1 MEREAMEV
9 DVVIVGGGPSGLSAA
24 IRLQQLAQEKGEELA
39 IVVLEKGSEVGAHIL
54 SGAVMEPRAMEE
66 LFPDWKERGA
76 PLNVPVTDEKFMVL
90 TEVNG
95 ISMPIWA
102 MPEQVHNDGN
112 YIVSL
117 GNVCRWLAEQAEGMG
132 IEIFPGFPA
141 SEVLHNDDGSVK
153 GVATGVM
160 GVGRDGEQ
168 KSGFEPG
175 MELHAKYTMF
185 AEGVRGSLSKQ
196 LIEHFGLAEES
207 SPQKYG
213 IGFKELWELDPE
225 KHKEGSILHSAGWP
239 MDWNTW
245 GGSFIYHLDNNQA
258 YVGYVVALD
267 YKNPHL
273 SPFDEFQRFKQHPKI
288 RPMLEGG
295 KRVSYGARAIN
306 EGGFQSIPKLTFPGG
321 MLLGCSAGFLNV
333 PKIKGS
339 HTAMKSGMVAAEAV
353 FEALQ
358 QGEAAPAEVTDYQSN
373 MERSWVFKEL
383 FKARNFGPWFHKL
396 GLAGFGVGALELHLA
411 NLGISMPWTFKHKH
425 KDHETLKPADK
436 CKKIDYPKPDG
447 VISFDKTS
455 SVYVANVNHEE
466 DQPIHLTLKDSSTP
480 IAINLAQYDA
490 PEQRYCPAGVY
501 EIVREDDGTNPQLQ
515 INAQNCVHCKTCD
528 IKDPTQNINWSHQK
542 AVAGQTT
549 ATCKPP
555 FSIKKGLLR
564 EAFFCG
570 PIRGSV
576 LALVGDEKAHN
587 PSF

>member
-54 SGAVMEPRAMEE
+54 SGAVMEPRAMDE

-76 PLNVPVTDEKFMVL
+76 PLDVPVEDEKFMLL

-95 ISMPIWA
+95 LSLPVWA
-102 MPEQVHNDGN
+102 MPNQVHNHGN

-141 SEVLHNDDGSVK
+141 SEVLYHEDGSVK

-160 GVGRDGEQ
+160 GIGRDGEQ
-168 KSGFEPG
+168 KPGFEPG
-175 MELHAKYTMF
+175 MELHAKYTIF

-196 LIEHFGLAEES
+196 LIEQFGLAEKS

-225 KHKEGSILHSAGWP
+225 QHKQGTVIHTAGWP

-273 SPFDEFQRFKQHPKI
+273 SPFDEFQRFKQHPKV

-295 KRVSYGARAIN
+295 KRLSYGARAIN
-306 EGGFQSIPKLTFPGG
+306 EGGFQSIPELTFPGG
-321 MLLGCSAGFLNV
+321 MLVGCSAGFLNV

-358 QGEAAPAEVTDYQSN
+358 QGVDAPKQLTGYQSN
-373 MERSWVFKEL
+373 MEKSWVFKEL
-383 FKARNFGPWFHKL
+383 FRARNFGPWFHKL
-396 GLAGFGVGALELHLA
+396 GLAGFGVGALELHLT
-411 NLGISMPWTFKHKH
+411 NLGLAMPWTFKHRH
-425 KDHETLKPADK
+425 KDHEALKPADK
-436 CKKIDYPKPDG
+436 CRKIDYPKPDG
-447 VISFDKTS
+447 VVSFDKTS
-455 SVYVANVNHEE
+455 SVYLANVNHEE
-466 DQPIHLTLKDSSTP
+466 DQPIHLTLKDDSTP
-480 IAINLAQYDA
+480 IEINLATYDA

-501 EIVREDDGTNPQLQ
+501 EIVREDDGTNPRLQ

-528 IKDPTQNINWSHQK
+528 IKDPTQNINW
-542 AVAGQTT
+542 VTPEG
-549 ATCKPP
+549 
-555 FSIKKGLLR
+555 GG
-564 EAFFCG
+564 G
-570 PIRGSV
+570 P
-576 LALVGDEKAHN
+576 N
-587 PSF
+587 YPNM

>member
-1 MEREAMEV
+1 
-9 DVVIVGGGPSGLSAA
+9 
-24 IRLQQLAQEKGEELA
+24 
-39 IVVLEKGSEVGAHIL
+39 VL
-54 SGAVMEPRAMEE
+54 
-66 LFPDWKERGA
+66 
-76 PLNVPVTDEKFMVL
+76 
-90 TEVNG
+90 
-95 ISMPIWA
+95 
-102 MPEQVHNDGN
+102 
-112 YIVSL
+112 Y
-117 GNVCRWLAEQAEGMG
+117 
-132 IEIFPGFPA
+132 
-141 SEVLHNDDGSVK
+141 NDDGSVK

-168 KSGFEPG
+168 KAGFEPG
-175 MELHAKYTMF
+175 MELHAKYTLF

-196 LIEHFGLAEES
+196 LISHFGLNEDS

-225 KHKEGSILHSAGWP
+225 KHKEGMVIHSAGWP

-273 SPFDEFQRFKQHPKI
+273 SPFDEFQRFKQHSKI

-295 KRVSYGARAIN
+295 KRLSYGARAIN

-321 MLLGCSAGFLNV
+321 MLIGCSAGFLNV

-358 QGEAAPAEVTDYQSN
+358 QGEDAPQELTAYQEN
-373 MERSWVFKEL
+373 MEKSWVFDEL

-396 GLAGFGVGALELHLA
+396 GLAGFGVGAVELHLA
-411 NLGISMPWTFKHKH
+411 NLGIPMPWTFKHAH
-425 KDHETLKPADK
+425 ADHETLKPADK
-436 CKKIDYPKPDG
+436 AKKIDYPKPDG

-455 SVYVANVNHEE
+455 SVYLANVNHEE
-466 DQPIHLTLKDSSTP
+466 DQPIHLTLKDDSVP
-480 IAINLAQYDA
+480 VQYNLAKYDA

-501 EIVREDDGTNPQLQ
+501 EIVREDDGTNPRLQ

-528 IKDPTQNINWSHQK
+528 IKDPSQNINW
-542 AVAGQTT
+542 VTPEG
-549 ATCKPP
+549 
-555 FSIKKGLLR
+555 GG
-564 EAFFCG
+564 G
-570 PIRGSV
+570 P
-576 LALVGDEKAHN
+576 N
-587 PSF
+587 YPNM

>member
-39 IVVLEKGSEVGAHIL
+39 IVVLEKGSEVGAHIM

-66 LFPDWKERGA
+66 LFPDWQERGA
-76 PLNVPVTDEKFMVL
+76 PLNVPVRDEKFMVL

-95 ISMPIWA
+95 ISAPIWA
-102 MPEQVHNDGN
+102 MPQQVHNHGN

-141 SEVLHNDDGSVK
+141 SEVLYHEDGSVK

-160 GVGRDGEQ
+160 GIGRDGEQ
-168 KSGFEPG
+168 KGGFEPG

-185 AEGVRGSLSKQ
+185 AEGVRGSLSKG
-196 LIEHFGLAEES
+196 LIEKFDLAAKS

-225 KHKEGSILHSAGWP
+225 KHKEGSIVHTAGWP

-245 GGSFIYHLDNNQA
+245 GGSFIYHIENNQA

-273 SPFDEFQRFKQHPKI
+273 SPFDEFQRFKQHSKI

-295 KRVSYGARAIN
+295 KRLSYGARAIN
-306 EGGFQSIPKLTFPGG
+306 EGGYQSIPKLTFPGG

-358 QGEAAPAEVTDYQSN
+358 QGEDAPQEVTAYQSN
-373 MERSWVFKEL
+373 MEKSWVFEEL

-411 NLGISMPWTFKHKH
+411 NLGIPMPWTFRHKH
-425 KDHETLKPADK
+425 ADHETLKPADK

-466 DQPIHLTLKDSSTP
+466 DQPIHLTLKDASTP

-501 EIVREDDGTNPQLQ
+501 EIVRDDDGTNPQLQ

-528 IKDPTQNINWSHQK
+528 IKDPTQNINW
-542 AVAGQTT
+542 VTPEG
-549 ATCKPP
+549 
-555 FSIKKGLLR
+555 GG
-564 EAFFCG
+564 G
-570 PIRGSV
+570 PNYG
-576 LALVGDEKAHN
+576 N
-587 PSF
+587 M